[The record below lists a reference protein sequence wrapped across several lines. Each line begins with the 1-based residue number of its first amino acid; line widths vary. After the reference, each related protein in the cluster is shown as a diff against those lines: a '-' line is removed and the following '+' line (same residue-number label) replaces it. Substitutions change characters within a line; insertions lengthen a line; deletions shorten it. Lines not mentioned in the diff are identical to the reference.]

1 MSPPASPA
9 VVLQLTAAVAGEYV
23 INMLI
28 EYLRYTLTTTA
39 AVYTYILSELEVGAG
54 DAPPPGW
61 SKFLNSG
68 TLMYYHPTER
78 PTPSPEKPPLPPPT
92 IVRVTPVRQLPREL
106 SPVVRAVAD
115 ASARCVCMCNP
126 TVIGN
131 MDMFSYYCYC
141 YCT

>member
-28 EYLRYTLTTTA
+28 GYLRYTLTTTT

-54 DAPPPGW
+54 GALPPGW
-61 SKFLNSG
+61 EVAECLG
-68 TLMYYHPTER
+68 TVMYRHPTER

-115 ASARCVCMCNP
+115 ASARCVCV
-126 TVIGN
+126 TLL
-131 MDMFSYYCYC
+131 
-141 YCT
+141 